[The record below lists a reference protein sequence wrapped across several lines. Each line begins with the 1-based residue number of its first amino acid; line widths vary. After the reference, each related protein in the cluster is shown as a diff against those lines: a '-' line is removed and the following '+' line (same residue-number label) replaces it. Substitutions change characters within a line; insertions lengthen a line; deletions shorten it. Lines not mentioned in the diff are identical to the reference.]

1 MAKDFLLEIGT
12 EEMPT
17 SAVYVG
23 IEQLKENAQ
32 RVFEDARLSYHK
44 LDTMG
49 TPRRLALIVSNLA
62 QRQKEVLHELRGPA
76 RKAAY
81 TDQGEPTAA
90 VIGFAKAQG
99 VRIGD
104 LVVKKVPQGEYVFA
118 VKKEVGEPTAKLLPE
133 LLPRLILSLSFP
145 RSMRWEGEIKF
156 PRPIRW
162 LMALYGRET
171 VGFRLGSLES
181 GNLTWGHRFL
191 ASNPIKV
198 NGARDY
204 FKAMETGK
212 VMVDHREREKVI
224 RKLVGEAAKKVSGK
238 AVIDAQTLAEAVNL
252 VEFPHVVC
260 GVFSKEFTNL
270 PKDVLV
276 TVMESHQRY
285 FPVEDTAGNLTP
297 HFIVIHNGDEKHNTV
312 ITRGHERVL
321 RARLADAKFFFEEDL
336 KEPLIRKV
344 EKLKGVVFQERL
356 GTMYDKVVRI
366 RGLAGEIARELELD
380 AKTIADVKRAASL
393 SKADLV
399 TEMVVEFPTLQGVMG
414 KEYARLS
421 GEPEAVA
428 LGIYEHYLPRSAT
441 DSPPRTVIGRILSIA
456 DKMDNIVGC
465 FSLGFIPSGSQDPYA
480 LRRQIQG
487 IIGIILENKLPLSVR
502 KLTDLSVGMYRRAGL
517 EPRPPKEVKK
527 ELNDFFKTRLR
538 AQFLNEGF
546 AYDIIDAVLVSEVD
560 DIVDLRARIV
570 SLSEKRESREMDDL
584 LTTFTRCKNLSQPSL
599 GRKVQGSLLREE
611 WEKRLYAAVVEAER
625 DIAEYLEKAHPA
637 IGGAGEADYGRVI
650 KVLADLRPTVDK
662 FFDEVL
668 VMAEDRDVRRNRLSL
683 LNRCVELFLKVA
695 DFSKLVVLEGNK
707 GN

>member
-1 MAKDFLLEIGT
+1 MAGDFLLEIGT

-17 SAVYVG
+17 SAVYAGV
-23 IEQLKENAQ
+23 EQLKENAQ
-32 RVFEDARLSYHK
+32 RVFEDARLSYNK

-49 TPRRLALIVSNLA
+49 TPRRLVIIVSDLA
-62 QRQKEVLHELRGPA
+62 QKQKEVLHEVRGPA

-90 VIGFAKAQG
+90 AIGFAKAQG

-118 VKKEVGEPTAKLLPE
+118 VKKEAGELTAKLLPE

-145 RSMRWEGEIKF
+145 KSMRWEDEIKF

-162 LMALYGRET
+162 LMALYGKET
-171 VGFRLGSLES
+171 VSFRLGSLES
-181 GNLTWGHRFL
+181 SNLTWGHRFL
-191 ASNPIKV
+191 ASNPIRV

-204 FKAMETGK
+204 FKAMEAGK
-212 VMVDHREREKVI
+212 VIVDHREREEVI
-224 RKLVGEAAKKVSGK
+224 RKLIGKTAREVDGK
-238 AVIDAQTLAEAVNL
+238 AVIDAQTLAEVVNL

-260 GVFSKEFTNL
+260 GTFSAEFVDL

-285 FPVEDTAGNLTP
+285 FPVEDAVGNLIS

-312 ITRGHERVL
+312 ITRGHESVL

-336 KEPLIRKV
+336 KEPLIKKV
-344 EKLKGVVFQERL
+344 EKLKGVVFQEKL

-366 RGLAGEIARELELD
+366 RGLAREIARELELD
-380 AKTIADVKRAASL
+380 AKTIADAKRAASL

-399 TEMVVEFPTLQGVMG
+399 TEMVVEFPALQGIMG
-414 KEYARLS
+414 REYARLS
-421 GEPEAVA
+421 GESEAVA

-441 DSPPRTVIGRILSIA
+441 DLPPRTVIGRILSIA

-465 FSLGFIPSGSQDPYA
+465 FSLGLIPSGSQDPYA

-502 KLTDLSVGMYRRAGL
+502 KLTDLSVVMYKRASL
-517 EPRPPKEVKK
+517 EPCPPREVKK

-560 DIVDLRARIV
+560 DIVDLKARIV
-570 SLSEKRESREMDDL
+570 SLSEKRESKEMDDL
-584 LTTFTRCKNLSQPSL
+584 LTAFTRCKNLSQPSL
-599 GRKVQGSLLREE
+599 GRRVRGSLLREE

-625 DIAEYLEKAHPA
+625 DIAGYLEKAHPA
-637 IGGAGEADYGRVI
+637 VGGVDGADYKGAI
-650 KVLADLRPTVDK
+650 KVLADLRPTVDR

-668 VMAEDRDVRRNRLSL
+668 VMAEERDVRRNRLSL

-695 DFSKLVVLEGNK
+695 DFSKLVILEGNRE
-707 GN
+707 